1 MTGVDVTKTDV
12 TEAAKALRA
21 LHVPGSPLAVPNAW
35 DVSSARVFAEAGHPV
50 VATTSVAVAASLGYQ
65 DGHDMPADVAFDA
78 VRRIAAAVDVPVT
91 TDIER
96 GYDLPAARI
105 GERLAEVGAAGC
117 NLEDSDPRT
126 QAMIEIGEQ
135 AEFLA
140 AVRAANPDLVI
151 NARIDV
157 FLNGEKSFDDAVRR
171 AQAYFEVGV
180 DCVFPIRLPGDRIA
194 EFVEAV
200 GRRPVNVGHG
210 PGSPTPNDL
219 APLGVAR
226 VSFGPGLHNV
236 LMGKQLTKMATAML
250 DGGSPYAG

>member
-1 MTGVDVTKTDV
+1 MTRTDV

-21 LHVPGSPLAVPNAW
+21 LHVPGTPLVVPNAW

-50 VATTSVAVAASLGYQ
+50 VATTSVAVAAALGFQ

-96 GYDLPAARI
+96 GYDLPPAEIAA
-105 GERLAEVGAAGC
+105 RLAEAGASGC

-126 QAMIEIGEQ
+126 KAMIDVAEQ
-135 AEFLA
+135 ADFLA
-140 AVRAANPDLVI
+140 AVRAADADVVI
-151 NARIDV
+151 NARIDE
-157 FLNGEKSFDDAVRR
+157 FLNGPGSFDDAVRR
-171 AQAYFEVGV
+171 AEAYFEAGA
-180 DCVFPIRLPGDRIA
+180 DCVFPMRLPGNRVA

-210 PGSPTPNDL
+210 PGAPTPNDL

-236 LMGKQLTKMATAML
+236 LMMKALKKMATDML
-250 DGGSPYAG
+250 DGGSPYRG

>member
-1 MTGVDVTKTDV
+1 MTNTDV

-21 LHVPGSPLAVPNAW
+21 LHVPGSPLVVPNAW
-35 DVSSARVFAEAGHPV
+35 DVSSARVIAEAGHPV
-50 VATTSVAVAASLGYQ
+50 VATTSVAVAAALGFE

-78 VRRIAAAVDVPVT
+78 ARRIAAAVDVPVT

-96 GYDLPAARI
+96 GYDLPPARI
-105 GERLAEVGAAGC
+105 GERLAEIGVAGC
-117 NLEDSDPRT
+117 NLEDSEPR
-126 QAMIEIGEQ
+126 AKVMVDLAEQ
-135 AEFLA
+135 VDFLA

-151 NARIDV
+151 NARIDEY
-157 FLNGEKSFDDAVRR
+157 LHGGKSFDEAVRR

-180 DCVFPIRLPGDRIA
+180 DCVFPIRLPGDRVA
-194 EFVEAV
+194 AFVEAV

-210 PGSPTPNDL
+210 PGTPTPNDL

-236 LMGKQLTKMATAML
+236 LMAKHLKKMVTAML

>member
-1 MTGVDVTKTDV
+1 VTKTDV

-21 LHVPGSPLAVPNAW
+21 LHVPGSPLVVPNAW

-50 VATTSVAVAASLGYQ
+50 VATTSVAVAAALGFN

-78 VRRIAAAVDVPVT
+78 VRRIAAAVEVPVT

-96 GYDLPAARI
+96 GYDLPPARV

-117 NLEDSDPRT
+117 NLEDSDPAGK
-126 QAMIEIGEQ
+126 AMIDIGEQ
-135 AEFLA
+135 AEYLA

-151 NARIDV
+151 NARIDE
-157 FLNGEKSFDDAVRR
+157 FLNGGKSFDDAVRR
-171 AQAYFEVGV
+171 AQAYFEAGA
-180 DCVFPIRLPGDRIA
+180 DCVYPMRLPGDKVA

-200 GRRPVNVGHG
+200 GRRPVNIAHG

-219 APLGVAR
+219 AKLGVAR

-236 LMGKQLTKMATAML
+236 LMMKQLKKMATDMI
-250 DGGSPYAG
+250 DGGSPYRG